1 MHPQERDIASLW
13 DMREAAR
20 LIVSFLHG
28 VFYLQSKIFNQHF

>member
-20 LIVSFLHG
+20 LISSFLHG
-28 VFYLQSKIFNQHF
+28 VFYAD